1 MKKIFYILLVL
12 GLSSCSSTND
22 EFITVNENQTE
33 DLQPDKGY
41 IFLMDQRTALMS
53 PDKYYRFFYENGRLQ
68 KMLGRNY
75 FVTGN
80 SQFFYPDV
88 ITQLSY
94 TNNKVQVDYLEPEM
108 TSGYRTTSYLMEHN
122 RPAKAEKYYKNGTIA
137 ELEMT
142 RTYTYGSNTV
152 SVYTKLGYQEF
163 FTTYYFDANSN
174 LSKSETLE
182 KTSGKDKQFTTTL
195 YSDFDNAKNPFKK
208 LFLIN
213 DDFYEKSLS
222 KNNFRAKESV
232 TEYADYPDTGVP
244 PQPGIS
250 KSKWTYNYDNN
261 GQVLLYFPLQ

>member
-1 MKKIFYILLVL
+1 MKNLYYIVLLL
-12 GLSSCSSTND
+12 ALLSCSTTD
-22 EFITVNENQTE
+22 ESITEIQTE

-41 IFLMDQRTALMS
+41 IFEMDQRTTLPS
-53 PDKYYRFFYENGRLQ
+53 PEKYYQFFYENGHLH

-75 FVTGN
+75 FVTAN
-80 SQFFYPDV
+80 YQLFDPNA
-88 ITQLSY
+88 ITQLTY
-94 TNNKVQVDYLEPEM
+94 TNDKIQIDYLESET
-108 TSGYRTTSYLMEHN
+108 TSGYRTTSYLMEN
-122 RPAKAEKYYKNGTIA
+122 NKPVKAEKYYKNGTFA

-142 RTYTYGSNTV
+142 RTFTYGSNTI
-152 SVYTKLGYQEF
+152 SVYTKRGYQEL
-163 FTTYYFDANSN
+163 FTTYYFDGNSN

-182 KTSGKDKQFTTTL
+182 KTTGKDKQFTTTV

-232 TEYADYPDTGVP
+232 IEYAEYPNNGIP

-250 KSKWTYNYDNN
+250 KSKWTYNYDKN
-261 GQVLLYFPLQ
+261 GQVLLYFPFP